1 MSRAR
6 ARCSATIGIDV
17 GTSGCKAV
25 VFDEA
30 GYRHQT
36 SVVTYSTRR
45 GLDGEVSQEPRD
57 WLWATT
63 TVLRECAAAAAGR
76 RIEALSVTAPAH
88 VGVLIGP
95 GGEPLERAMLAWDA
109 RPASVLERLRAQFG
123 TNYFERTLV
132 ELSTGW
138 TFPQVVWLRE
148 QLGRAWDGLRLLLTQ
163 KDYIRFAM
171 TGEAAIDPT
180 DAQGTGLF
188 DPRAGAWLGDLGRAA
203 GLLEAQLPPIVPSQS
218 VGGAL
223 SRSWARRTGLPAGIP
238 VCVGATDTAA
248 ELVSLDGIRPGFSLV
263 KTASTGTVVVV
274 SEAPKP
280 DRRILTYP
288 HAVPGLWYH
297 LGATNTAALSYAW
310 LRETVFAHDPRRS
323 ADVYAEMDKVAS
335 RVPPGAGGLLFLPFL
350 EGERTP
356 YWDPRMRGA
365 FVGLSSAHRREHLC
379 RAVLEGVA
387 FSLRSCRDLLSEIG
401 LPVVVPQLGGGGS
414 ASRLWRTILVS
425 VLGGPA
431 RLITPQGP
439 ALGAAM
445 LAARTVGLATK
456 SRSHGTPVAPR
467 AAWIDRYEQVYASY
481 REAAQKLG
489 PISHDLVATAAALGG
504 RPMSAR

>member
-1 MSRAR
+1 VSSSRGR
-6 ARCSATIGIDV
+6 RSATIGVDV

-25 VFDEA
+25 LLDDA
-30 GYRHQT
+30 GNVHET
-36 SVVTYSTRR
+36 SVVTYPTRR

-57 WLWATT
+57 WLQATAA
-63 TVLRECAAAAAGR
+63 VLRECAAAAAGR

-95 GGEPLERAMLAWDA
+95 DGAPLARALLAWDA
-109 RPASVLERLRAQFG
+109 RPASVLGPLRARFG
-123 TNYFERTLV
+123 TTYFDRTLV

-138 TFPQVVWLRE
+138 TFPQVVWLRG
-148 QLGRAWDGLRLLLTQ
+148 QLGRDWVGLRHLLTQ

-171 TGEAAIDPT
+171 TGAAAIDPT

-188 DPRAGAWLGDLGRAA
+188 DPRTGAWLGDLAREA
-203 GLLEAQLPPIVPSQS
+203 GLLEAQLPPIVASKS

-223 SRSWARRTGLPAGIP
+223 SRAWARRTGLPPGIP

-248 ELVSLDGIRPGFSLV
+248 ELVSVGGIYAGFSLV
-263 KTASTGTVVVV
+263 KIASTGTVVVV
-274 SEAPKP
+274 SEEPKP

-297 LGATNTAALSYAW
+297 LGATNTAALSYTW
-310 LRETVFAHDPRRS
+310 LRETVFAHDPGRPS
-323 ADVYAEMDKVAS
+323 DVYAEMDRVAS

-356 YWDPRMRGA
+356 YWDPRLRGA
-365 FVGLSSAHRREHLC
+365 LIGLSTAHRREHLC

-387 FSLRSCRDLLSEIG
+387 FSLRTCRDLFLEIG
-401 LPVVVPQLGGGGS
+401 FPVVKPQLGGGGS

-445 LAARTVGLATK
+445 LAAQTIGLITDRARPRGTLVAARAT
-456 SRSHGTPVAPR
+456 
-467 AAWIDRYEQVYASY
+467 WIDRYDQVYASY
-481 REAAQKLG
+481 GEAAQRLA
-489 PISHDLVATAAALGG
+489 PISHELVATGAAE
-504 RPMSAR
+504 RRRRV